1 MTTAYDSDAH
11 NASFLDRFQLRIDEE
26 KRQPNLLLPG
36 TRFTLF
42 ALSAIFAGAALAFI
56 T

>member
-11 NASFLDRFQLRIDEE
+11 NASFLDRFQLRIDET
-26 KRQPNLLLPG
+26 RQPNLLLPG

-42 ALSAIFAGAALAFI
+42 ALSAIFAGAALAFM

>member
-1 MTTAYDSDAH
+1 MSIAHDSADH
-11 NASFLDRFQLRIDEE
+11 RLSIFDRLQAMAEGP
-26 KRQPNLLLPG
+26 RQPSLLLPG

-42 ALSAIFAGAALAFI
+42 ALSAIVCGAALAFI